1 MYKIVIDTNVLLSA
15 LFSNRGKSY
24 KLIELL
30 GVKANE
36 GVRFNVISVPLAL
49 EFEEVLLR
57 PKNREKY
64 DYFTHEEIR
73 LIISDIVSVS
83 HRTKLH
89 FLWRPFLR
97 DSFDDKVLE
106 TAVNGQAQAIITYNT
121 KDFAG
126 VKKYFDIEVL
136 TPAELFDKGVLS

>member
-15 LFSNRGKSY
+15 LFSNKGKSY

-30 GVKANE
+30 TAEALEDTKY
-36 GVRFNVISVPLAL
+36 NVISVPLAL

-57 PKNREKY
+57 PKNRQKY
-64 DYFTHEEIR
+64 DYFTHEEVR
-73 LIISDIVSVS
+73 LIISDIVSIS
-83 HRTKLH
+83 HQTKLH
-89 FLWRPFLR
+89 FLWRPFLK

-106 TAVNGQAQAIITYNT
+106 TAVNGQARAIITYNT

-126 VKKYFDIEVL
+126 VKKYFDIDVL
-136 TPAELFDKGVLS
+136 TPAELFDKGVLL

>member
-30 GVKANE
+30 GLKSQE
-36 GVRFNVISVPLAL
+36 GVRFNVVSVPLAL

-64 DYFTHEEIR
+64 NYFSHEEIR

-89 FLWRPFLR
+89 FLWRPFLK

-126 VKKYFDIEVL
+126 VKKYFDIEIL
-136 TPAELFDKGVLS
+136 TPAELFDKGVLL

>member
-1 MYKIVIDTNVLLSA
+1 MYKVVIDTNVLLSA

-30 GVKANE
+30 GVKAQE
-36 GVRFNVISVPLAL
+36 GIRFNVISVPLAL

-64 DYFTHEEIR
+64 DYFSHEEIR

-89 FLWRPFLR
+89 FLWRPFLK

-121 KDFAG
+121 KDFVG
-126 VKKYFDIEVL
+126 VKKYFDIDIL
-136 TPAELFDKGVLS
+136 TPAELFDKGVLL

>member
-1 MYKIVIDTNVLLSA
+1 MYRIVIDTNVLLSA
-15 LFSNRGKSY
+15 LFSNKGKSF
-24 KLIELL
+24 KLLELL
-30 GVKANE
+30 GRRALE
-36 GVRFNVISVPLAL
+36 GNRHNVISVPLAL

-57 PKNREKY
+57 PKNRAKY

-73 LIISDIVSVS
+73 LIISDIVNIS
-83 HRTKLH
+83 HKTKLH

-106 TAVNGQAQAIITYNT
+106 TAVNGQARTIVTYNT

-126 VKKYFDIEVL
+126 VKKYFDIDIL
-136 TPAELFDKGVLS
+136 TPAELFDKGVLK

>member
-15 LFSNRGKSY
+15 LFSNKGKSY

-30 GVKANE
+30 GLRGQE
-36 GVRFNVISVPLAL
+36 SIRFNVVSVPLAL

-57 PKNREKY
+57 AKNREKY
-64 DYFTHEEIR
+64 DYFSHEEIR

-89 FLWRPFLR
+89 FLWRPFLK

-106 TAVNGQAQAIITYNT
+106 TAVNGQAQAIITYNR

-126 VKKYFDIEVL
+126 VKKYFDIDIL

>member
-15 LFSNRGKSY
+15 LFSNKGKSY

-30 GVKANE
+30 TSKALKDTKY
-36 GVRFNVISVPLAL
+36 NVISVPLAL

-57 PKNREKY
+57 PKNRQKY
-64 DYFTHEEIR
+64 DYFTQEEVR
-73 LIISDIVSVS
+73 LIISDIVSIS
-83 HRTKLH
+83 HKTKLH

-106 TAVNGQAQAIITYNT
+106 TAVNGQARAIITYNT

-126 VKKYFDIEVL
+126 IKKHFDIDIL
-136 TPAELFDKGVLS
+136 TPAELFDKGVLP

>member
-24 KLIELL
+24 RLIELL
-30 GVKANE
+30 GVKAQE
-36 GVRFNVISVPLAL
+36 GVRFNVVSVPLVL

-64 DYFTHEEIR
+64 DYFSHEEIR
-73 LIISDIVSVS
+73 LILSDIVSVS

-89 FLWRPFLR
+89 FLWRPFLK

-126 VKKYFDIEVL
+126 VKKYFDIEIL
-136 TPAELFDKGVLS
+136 TPAQLFDKGVLP

>member
-15 LFSNRGKSY
+15 LFSNQGKSY
-24 KLIELL
+24 RLIELL
-30 GVKANE
+30 SLKAKE
-36 GVRFNVISVPLAL
+36 SIRFNVISVPLAL

-64 DYFTHEEIR
+64 DYFSHEEIR

-89 FLWRPFLR
+89 FLWRPFLK

-126 VKKYFDIEVL
+126 VKKYFDIEIL

>member
-1 MYKIVIDTNVLLSA
+1 MYKVVIDTNVLLSA

-30 GVKANE
+30 GLRGKE
-36 GVRFNVISVPLAL
+36 GIRFNVVSVPLAL

-64 DYFTHEEIR
+64 DYFSHEEIR

-89 FLWRPFLR
+89 FLWRPFLK

-126 VKKYFDIEVL
+126 VKKYFDIDIL

>member
-15 LFSNRGKSY
+15 LFSNKGKSY
-24 KLIELL
+24 KLIETL
-30 GVKANE
+30 GKMAKSDKKV
-36 GVRFNVISVPLAL
+36 NVVSVPLAL

-64 DYFTHEEIR
+64 AYFTSEEIR
-73 LIISDIVSVS
+73 LIISDIVQIS

-89 FLWRPFLR
+89 FLWRPFLK

-106 TAVNGQAQAIITYNT
+106 TAVNGQARAIITFNT
-121 KDFAG
+121 KDFVG
-126 VKKYFDIEVL
+126 VKKYFDIEIL
-136 TPAELFDKGVLS
+136 TPAELFDKGVLL

>member
-1 MYKIVIDTNVLLSA
+1 MYKVVIDTNVLLSA

-30 GVKANE
+30 GVKAQE
-36 GVRFNVISVPLAL
+36 GIRFNVISVPLAL

-64 DYFTHEEIR
+64 DYFSHEEIR

-89 FLWRPFLR
+89 FLWRPFLK

-121 KDFAG
+121 KDFVG
-126 VKKYFDIEVL
+126 VKKYFDIDIL

>member
-15 LFSNRGKSY
+15 LFSNKGKSY

-30 GVKANE
+30 TAKALE
-36 GVRFNVISVPLAL
+36 DTKYNVISVPLAL

-57 PKNREKY
+57 PKNRQKY
-64 DYFTHEEIR
+64 DYFTHEEVR
-73 LIISDIVSVS
+73 LIISDIVSIS
-83 HRTKLH
+83 YQTKLH
-89 FLWRPFLR
+89 FLWRPFLK

-106 TAVNGQAQAIITYNT
+106 TAVNGQARAIITYNT

-126 VKKYFDIEVL
+126 VKKYFNIDIL
-136 TPAELFDKGVLS
+136 TPAELFDKGVLL